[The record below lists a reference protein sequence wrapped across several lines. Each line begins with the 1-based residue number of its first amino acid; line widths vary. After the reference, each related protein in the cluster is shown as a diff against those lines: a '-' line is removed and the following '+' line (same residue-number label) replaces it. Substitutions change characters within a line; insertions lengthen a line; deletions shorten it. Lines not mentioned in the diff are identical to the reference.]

1 MIGKATLCLGMTL
14 ILGLPL
20 VGVCE
25 DADIAKLFSDRNV
38 QGTLV
43 LTTLSGSECWVH
55 NDSRAATLFVP
66 ASTFKILNTLI
77 ALDAGVIDEK
87 EVLKW
92 DGKDKGIKAWN
103 RDHTLETAFKSSCIW
118 FYQELARR
126 IGRDKYKAILEKVGY
141 GTANPGPDLETFW
154 LEGDLKISAGEQI
167 EFLKGLYRKE
177 LPFRASSYDTLGKLM
192 ILAQKPTYV
201 LRGKTGWAGMGHKD
215 SRQIGWF
222 VGYVESRGKTWFFA
236 TNIDIEK
243 PEDAKYRQEITLEAL
258 TLKDI
263 L

>member
-1 MIGKATLCLGMTL
+1 M
-14 ILGLPL
+14 
-20 VGVCE
+20 
-25 DADIAKLFSDRNV
+25 
-38 QGTLV
+38 
-43 LTTLSGSECWVH
+43 SGSEHWVH
-55 NDSRAATLFVP
+55 NNSRADTLFVP

-92 DGKDKGIKAWN
+92 DGKDKGIEAWN

-126 IGRDKYKAILEKVGY
+126 IGTDKYKAILKQVGY
-141 GTANPGPDLETFW
+141 GTANPGPNLETFW

-167 EFLKGLYRKE
+167 EFLKRLYRRE
-177 LPFRASSYDTLGKLM
+177 LPFRASSYDTLARLM
-192 ILAQKPTYV
+192 ILEQKPSYT
-201 LRGKTGWAGMGHKD
+201 LRGKTGWAGMGQKD
-215 SRQIGWF
+215 SRQIGWL

-236 TNIDIEK
+236 TNIDITK
-243 PEDAKYRQEITLEAL
+243 PEDARYRQEITLEAM
-258 TLKDI
+258 KQKGI